1 MIRPLVTATLCFALV
16 PLLSGC
22 ESLAP
27 RADAGTGGESP
38 EGGGAIRPRFEDYI
52 RGDRFPRLVLEID
65 AVDGFQPRA
74 SSQTGITSSLAAL
87 VSKPG
92 GITVSASVS
101 LTSVGP
107 DHAWTFSELQGLA
120 TSTFDL
126 VAPNDTIK
134 MHVLFVDGHSADDTQ
149 NGKILGLAWAHTHL
163 VIFKQTIEGSC
174 RTGVP
179 PLLAD
184 QVCADA
190 EQGVWTHEIGHILG
204 LVDNGL
210 PMVTPHSDPA
220 HGAHDHSNSCVMY
233 WAYDTGSVLDEIRTR
248 LTGGNTSQLDFDA
261 ECKNDI
267 AAVRDR

>member
-1 MIRPLVTATLCFALV
+1 MIRALLIATVCSALV
-16 PLLSGC
+16 PLLGGC
-22 ESLAP
+22 ETLAP
-27 RADAGTGGESP
+27 RADAGTGGDSP
-38 EGGGAIRPRFEDYI
+38 DGGSTIRPRYEDYI
-52 RGDRFPRLVLEID
+52 RGDRFPKLVLEID
-65 AVDGFQPRA
+65 SVPGLEPRP
-74 SSQTGITSSLAAL
+74 SSTAGVIDAIDAL

-92 GITVSASVS
+92 GISSA
-101 LTSVGP
+101 TSPLSSAGA
-107 DHAWTFSELQGLA
+107 DHAWTFAELQQLA

-126 VAPNDTIK
+126 AAPSDTIK

-163 VIFKQTIEGSC
+163 VVFKQTIESSC

-179 PLLAD
+179 SVLAE

-210 PMVTPHSDPA
+210 PMVTPHSDPE
-220 HGAHDHSNSCVMY
+220 HVAHDHSSSCVMF
-233 WAYDTGSVLDEIRTR
+233 WAYDTGSVLDEIRSR
-248 LTGGNTSQLDFDA
+248 VIGGSASQLDFDA
-261 ECKNDI
+261 ECRNDV